1 MRGKKTISSLSHTC
15 LLFTSMRPR
24 SFHRCRPYFM
34 KIWGKSRGMERAAQ
48 RVGAQTAKVRLHSA
62 LSTDGA
68 VGVPDHCREWEQMAF
83 KVPSNSNHPMIL

>member
-1 MRGKKTISSLSHTC
+1 
-15 LLFTSMRPR
+15 
-24 SFHRCRPYFM
+24 M
-34 KIWGKSRGMERAAQ
+34 KIRKMFFFLLRVVRQAVQRGG
-48 RVGAQTAKVRLHSA
+48 GAPSLQTAKVRLHSA